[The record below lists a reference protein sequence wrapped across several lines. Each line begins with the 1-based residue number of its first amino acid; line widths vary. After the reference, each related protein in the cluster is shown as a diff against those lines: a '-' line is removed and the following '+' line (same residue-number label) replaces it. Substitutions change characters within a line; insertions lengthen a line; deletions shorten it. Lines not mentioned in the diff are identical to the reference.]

1 MRGNRDQARRR
12 HAAPTCG
19 LRPTAGGSARA
30 AAGRARDVVGRS
42 RDAVERSVLTDR
54 AHMVGLA
61 VAAQARRRRR
71 DRDRTPVEVAL

>member
-1 MRGNRDQARRR
+1 MRGNRDNARRR

-19 LRPTAGGSARA
+19 LRPTGGLARA
-30 AAGRARDVVGRS
+30 AAGRARDVVGRP

-54 AHMVGLA
+54 AHMVRLA

-71 DRDRTPVEVAL
+71 DRDGAPVEVAL